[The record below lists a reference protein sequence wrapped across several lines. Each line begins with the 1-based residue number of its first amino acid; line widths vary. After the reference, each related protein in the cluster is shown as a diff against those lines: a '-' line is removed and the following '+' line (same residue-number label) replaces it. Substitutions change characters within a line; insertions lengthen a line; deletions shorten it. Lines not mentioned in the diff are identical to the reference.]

1 MVPSRPVDLL
11 STQNERSTVNL
22 KRNRGRR
29 RTAGAK
35 GYDRSVDEV
44 ERPREADEAPIEAGR
59 KQLAAHR
66 QTRVPAMAW
75 SGLGRLELLEN
86 FGVEQPRAHR
96 RMLVIEIRLARQL
109 HEQKKC

>member
-1 MVPSRPVDLL
+1 
-11 STQNERSTVNL
+11 
-22 KRNRGRR
+22 
-29 RTAGAK
+29 
-35 GYDRSVDEV
+35 
-44 ERPREADEAPIEAGR
+44 
-59 KQLAAHR
+59 
-66 QTRVPAMAW
+66 MAW